1 MGRAVPAKLNTSSIN
16 PTVPVSKREL
26 LVTSDIADA
35 ATGLFL
41 RQRPRTLVLAGG
53 RTPRELYLRL
63 AAQKYDWDCVDVFF
77 GDERCVAPDHP
88 DSNFRMASEALL
100 SKVPARVHRMRGEDC
115 NATAYE
121 EELRAVFGAGLPAFD
136 LAFLGMGAN
145 GHTASL
151 FPGDPALEE
160 TQRLVVRVA
169 RPDHPRLT
177 LTLPVLSASRL
188 AVFLVSGED
197 KREALRRVLAEEDLP
212 AARVAAR
219 RVVIIADA
227 AAAPRAI
234 RAGPSAESAGP
245 GWL

>member
-1 MGRAVPAKLNTSSIN
+1 M
-16 PTVPVSKREL
+16 SKREL
-26 LVTSDIADA
+26 LITSDIAEV

-41 RQRPRTLVLAGG
+41 RQRPRTLILAGG
-53 RTPRELYLRL
+53 RTPREPYLRL
-63 AAQKYDWDCVDVFF
+63 ATQVYDWDSVDVFF
-77 GDERCVAPDHP
+77 SDERCVPPDHP
-88 DSNFRMASEALL
+88 DSNFRMANETLL
-100 SKVPARVHRMRGEDC
+100 SKVPARVHRMQGESC
-115 NATAYE
+115 HAAGYE
-121 EELRAVFGAGLPAFD
+121 QELRAVFGTGLPSFD
-136 LAFLGMGAN
+136 LAFLGMGAD

-188 AVFLVSGED
+188 AVFIVSGED
-197 KREALRRVLAEEDLP
+197 KREALRRVLADEDLP

-227 AAAPRAI
+227 AAAP
-234 RAGPSAESAGP
+234 PSGD
-245 GWL
+245 